1 MRRSALVTALVV
13 LGCPAAAGAETTT
26 ITIPGKYFSP
36 PRTTIVAGDVVA
48 FRNADIVTHDVR
60 IAGGAF
66 DSGPL
71 GRFAAWSQQI
81 DQPGG
86 YPYVCTLHPFMSG
99 NLDVLAATL
108 AAAPDGVLAG
118 EPLTLSGRAAAGTAR
133 LGVEQ
138 SVAGGEWAAVGGDA
152 ALLPDGTFTTTVPAV
167 EGASYRITTPAG
179 VSPAVTPHVT
189 AHVDVRLE
197 LELERRHVDL
207 RVRTMPATTGFTATL
222 ELYSRWHFRWHAT
235 RRVRLDS
242 RGRAS
247 FRLPAARRSFA
258 RVALSRTP
266 GGDALVR
273 SGVVKLRTGR
283 AAMDP
288 DKITP
293 HERGKPGGGPRGP
306 H

>member
-1 MRRSALVTALVV
+1 MMRRFALVTALLVV
-13 LGCPAAAGAETTT
+13 LGGPAAAGAETTT
-26 ITIPGKYFSP
+26 ITMPGRYFSP
-36 PRTTIVAGDVVA
+36 PRATMVAGDVVV
-48 FRNADIVTHDVR
+48 FHNADLVTHDVR

-66 DSGPL
+66 ESGPL
-71 GRFAAWSQQI
+71 GRFSGWPQRI
-81 DQPGG
+81 EQPGG
-86 YPYVCTLHPFMSG
+86 YPFVCTLHPFMSG

-108 AAAPDGVLAG
+108 AAAPEGALAG

-138 SVAGGEWAAVGGDA
+138 SVTGGEWAAVGGGVSPS
-152 ALLPDGTFTTTVPAV
+152 PDGTFTATVPAV

-179 VSPAVTPHVT
+179 ASPAVTPRV
-189 AHVDVRLE
+189 AARVE
-197 LELERRHVDL
+197 LMLAVERGPRNVVV

-222 ELYSRWHFRWHAT
+222 ELYSRWRFRWRAT
-235 RRVRLDS
+235 RHVRLDS
-242 RGRAS
+242 RGSAS
-247 FRLPAARRSFA
+247 FRLPASRRSFA

-266 GGDALVR
+266 GGPALVR

-283 AAMDP
+283 AAVDP

-293 HERGKPGGGPRGP
+293 HERGKPGDGE